1 MARCSNSGEDSGK
14 ERACLDVVRCASAGT
29 PARETPK
36 GWCELFSVFGKADK
50 MRMVTPDNALPGRTD
65 RPFALPA
72 RHEILDAPLEGP
84 WPEGHEVLYVGLGC
98 FWGAE
103 KRFWRVPGV
112 YTTAV
117 GYQGGITP
125 NPSYDEVCS
134 GRTGH
139 AENVV
144 VVYDPSVVSTYDLLK
159 VFWENH
165 DPTQG
170 YRQGNDMGTQYRSAL
185 YWTNDQQAELAL
197 ATKAAYEKELLSR
210 GFDPI
215 TTEVGPAEGLPFYY
229 AEPYHQQYLAPT
241 KNPRGYDCHAETG
254 IALPQL

>member
-1 MARCSNSGEDSGK
+1 M
-14 ERACLDVVRCASAGT
+14 LGT
-29 PARETPK
+29 
-36 GWCELFSVFGKADK
+36 
-50 MRMVTPDNALPGRTD
+50 
-65 RPFALPA
+65 
-72 RHEILDAPLEGP
+72 PLEGP
-84 WPEGHEVLYVGLGC
+84 FPEGLETLYVGLGC

-125 NPSYDEVCS
+125 NPSYDEVCT

-139 AENVV
+139 AENVL
-144 VVYDPSVVSTYDLLK
+144 VVYDPAKVSTYDLLK

-170 YRQGNDMGTQYRSAL
+170 YRQGNDVGTQYRSAL
-185 YWTNDQQAELAL
+185 YVTTQEQAELAQ
-197 ATKAAYEKELLSR
+197 ATKEAYEKVLVAK

-215 TTEVGPAEGLPFYY
+215 TTEVLSAEGLPFYY
-229 AEPYHQQYLAPT
+229 AEPYHQQYLYKIPH
-241 KNPRGYDCHAETG
+241 GYDCHAETG
-254 IALPQL
+254 IALPPL

>member
-1 MARCSNSGEDSGK
+1 MALFGSTAKMHMVAPTDS
-14 ERACLDVVRCASAGT
+14 LAGR
-29 PARETPK
+29 PE
-36 GWCELFSVFGKADK
+36 
-50 MRMVTPDNALPGRTD
+50 
-65 RPFALPA
+65 RPFTLPA
-72 RHEILDAPLEGP
+72 AHEILGTPLEGP
-84 WPEGHEVLYVGLGC
+84 WPEGFEVMYAGLGC

-112 YTTAV
+112 YSTAV
-117 GYQGGITP
+117 GYQGGYTP
-125 NPSYDEVCS
+125 NPTYEEVCS

-139 AENVV
+139 AENVL
-144 VVYDPSVVSTYDLLK
+144 VVYDPAKVTTYDLLK

-170 YRQGNDMGTQYRSAL
+170 YRQGNDAGTQYRSGL
-185 YWTNDQQAELAL
+185 YVTTEAQLELAQRTRAAYDAELR
-197 ATKAAYEKELLSR
+197 SR

-215 TTEVGPAEGLPFYY
+215 TTEVMAAEGQEFWY

-254 IALPQL
+254 IALPAL

>member
-1 MARCSNSGEDSGK
+1 MFLFGS
-14 ERACLDVVRCASAGT
+14 SAKT
-29 PARETPK
+29 
-36 GWCELFSVFGKADK
+36 
-50 MRMVTPDNALPGRTD
+50 RMVTPEDALPGRSS
-65 RPFALPA
+65 RPFVVPQL
-72 RHEILDAPLEGP
+72 HEVLGTPLEGP
-84 WPEGHEVLYVGLGC
+84 YPEGFQTLYVGLGC

-125 NPSYDEVCS
+125 NPTYEEVCT

-139 AENVV
+139 AENVL
-144 VVYDPSVVSTYDLLK
+144 VVYDPEKVSTYDLLK

-170 YRQGNDMGTQYRSAL
+170 YRQGNDVGTQYRSAL
-185 YWTNDQQAELAL
+185 YWTTEEQADIAQR
-197 ATKAAYEKELLSR
+197 TRDAYEKELLAR

-215 TTEVGPAEGLPFYY
+215 TTEVGPAEGLPFYF
-229 AEPYHQQYLAPT
+229 AEDYHQQYLYKIPH
-241 KNPRGYDCHAETG
+241 GYDCHAETG
-254 IALPQL
+254 IALPPL

>member
-1 MARCSNSGEDSGK
+1 MFSS
-14 ERACLDVVRCASAGT
+14 
-29 PARETPK
+29 
-36 GWCELFSVFGKADK
+36 LFGSKT
-50 MRMVTPDNALPGRTD
+50 RMVTPEDALPGRATRSFD
-65 RPFALPA
+65 VPA
-72 RHEILDAPLEGP
+72 THEVLGTPLEGP
-84 WPEGHEVLYVGLGC
+84 FPEGLETFYVGLGC

-125 NPSYDEVCS
+125 NPTYDEVCT

-139 AENVV
+139 AENVL
-144 VVYDPSVVSTYDLLK
+144 VVYDPAKVSTYDLLK

-170 YRQGNDMGTQYRSAL
+170 YRQGNDVGTQYRSAL
-185 YWTNDQQAELAL
+185 YVTTPEQAELAQ
-197 ATKAAYEKELLSR
+197 ATKEAYEKVLVAK

-215 TTEVGPAEGLPFYY
+215 TTEVLSAEGLPFYY
-229 AEPYHQQYLAPT
+229 AEPSHQQYLYKIPH
-241 KNPRGYDCHAETG
+241 GYDCHAETG
-254 IALPQL
+254 IALPPL

>member
-1 MARCSNSGEDSGK
+1 M
-14 ERACLDVVRCASAGT
+14 
-29 PARETPK
+29 
-36 GWCELFSVFGKADK
+36 FGKST
-50 MRMVTPDNALPGRTD
+50 RLPLEIEALPGRSESMPVTEPHAVSS
-65 RPFALPA
+65 RSLLPPFPA
-72 RHEILDAPLEGP
+72 TMQT
-84 WPEGHEVLYVGLGC
+84 VLFGLGC

-125 NPSYDEVCS
+125 NPSYEEVCT

-139 AENVV
+139 AENVL
-144 VVYDPSVVSTYDLLK
+144 VVYDPTAVSTYDLLK

-170 YRQGNDMGTQYRSAL
+170 YRQGNDVGTQYRSAL
-185 YWTNDQQAELAL
+185 YWTTDEQADLAKR
-197 ATKAAYEKELLSR
+197 TRDAYETVLRAR

-215 TTEVGPAEGLPFYY
+215 TTEVGPADGLPFYY
-229 AEPYHQQYLAPT
+229 AEPYHQQYLIKVPH
-241 KNPRGYDCHAETG
+241 GYDCHAETG
-254 IALPQL
+254 IALPVL

>member
-1 MARCSNSGEDSGK
+1 MFSSLFGS
-14 ERACLDVVRCASAGT
+14 SAKT
-29 PARETPK
+29 
-36 GWCELFSVFGKADK
+36 
-50 MRMVTPDNALPGRTD
+50 RMVTPDDALPGRD
-65 RPFALPA
+65 VRPFAVPA
-72 RHEILDAPLEGP
+72 THEVLGTPLEGP
-84 WPEGHEVLYVGLGC
+84 WPEGYEVLYVGLGC

-125 NPSYDEVCS
+125 NPTYDEVCT

-144 VVYDPSVVSTYDLLK
+144 VVYDPEKVSTYDLLK

-170 YRQGNDMGTQYRSAL
+170 YRQGNDIGTQYRSAL
-185 YWTNDQQAELAL
+185 YVTTEAQAELAQR
-197 ATKAAYEKELLSR
+197 TKEAYEKVLVAK

-215 TTEVGPAEGLPFYY
+215 TTEVVSAEGLPFYY
-229 AEPYHQQYLAPT
+229 AEAYHQQYLYKVPH
-241 KNPRGYDCHAETG
+241 GYDCHAETG
-254 IALPQL
+254 IALPPL

>member
-1 MARCSNSGEDSGK
+1 MFLS
-14 ERACLDVVRCASAGT
+14 RAKT
-29 PARETPK
+29 
-36 GWCELFSVFGKADK
+36 
-50 MRMVTPDNALPGRTD
+50 RMVTPDDALPGRPT
-65 RPFALPA
+65 RGFMVPTT
-72 RHEILDAPLEGP
+72 HEVLGTPLEGP
-84 WPEGHEVLYVGLGC
+84 FPEGLEHLYVGLGC

-125 NPSYDEVCS
+125 NPTYEEVCS

-139 AENVV
+139 AENVL
-144 VVYDPSVVSTYDLLK
+144 VVYDPAKVSAYDLLK

-170 YRQGNDMGTQYRSAL
+170 YRQGNDIGTQYRSAL
-185 YWTNDQQAELAL
+185 YFTTPEQAEVAQR
-197 ATKAAYEKELLSR
+197 TKDAYEKVLVAK

-215 TTEVGPAEGLPFYY
+215 TTELLSAEGLPFFY
-229 AEPYHQQYLAPT
+229 AEDYHQQYLYKVPH
-241 KNPRGYDCHAETG
+241 GYDCHAETG
-254 IALPQL
+254 IALPPL

>member
-1 MARCSNSGEDSGK
+1 M
-14 ERACLDVVRCASAGT
+14 
-29 PARETPK
+29 
-36 GWCELFSVFGKADK
+36 
-50 MRMVTPDNALPGRTD
+50 
-65 RPFALPA
+65 
-72 RHEILDAPLEGP
+72 
-84 WPEGHEVLYVGLGC
+84 
-98 FWGAE
+98 
-103 KRFWRVPGV
+103 PGV

-125 NPSYDEVCS
+125 NPSYEEVCS

-254 IALPQL
+254 IALPPL

>member
-1 MARCSNSGEDSGK
+1 MFLFGS
-14 ERACLDVVRCASAGT
+14 SAKT
-29 PARETPK
+29 
-36 GWCELFSVFGKADK
+36 
-50 MRMVTPDNALPGRTD
+50 RMVTPEDALPGRSS
-65 RPFALPA
+65 RPFVVPQL
-72 RHEILDAPLEGP
+72 HEVLGTPLEGP
-84 WPEGHEVLYVGLGC
+84 YPEGFQTLYVGLGC

-125 NPSYDEVCS
+125 NPTYEEVCT

-139 AENVV
+139 AENVL
-144 VVYDPSVVSTYDLLK
+144 VVYDPEKVSTYDLLK

-170 YRQGNDMGTQYRSAL
+170 YRQGNDVGTQYRSAL
-185 YWTNDQQAELAL
+185 YWTTEEQADIAQR
-197 ATKAAYEKELLSR
+197 TRDAYEKELLAR

-215 TTEVGPAEGLPFYY
+215 TTEIGPAEGLPFYF
-229 AEPYHQQYLAPT
+229 AEDYHQQYLYKIPH
-241 KNPRGYDCHAETG
+241 GYDCHAETG
-254 IALPQL
+254 IALPPL

>member
-1 MARCSNSGEDSGK
+1 MFSSLFGS
-14 ERACLDVVRCASAGT
+14 SAKT
-29 PARETPK
+29 
-36 GWCELFSVFGKADK
+36 
-50 MRMVTPDNALPGRTD
+50 RMVTPDDALPGRD
-65 RPFALPA
+65 VRPFAVPA
-72 RHEILDAPLEGP
+72 THEVLGTPLEGP
-84 WPEGHEVLYVGLGC
+84 WPEGYEVLYVGLGC

-125 NPSYDEVCS
+125 NPTYDEVCT

-144 VVYDPSVVSTYDLLK
+144 VVYDPEKVSTYDLLK

-170 YRQGNDMGTQYRSAL
+170 YRQGNDIGTQYRSAL
-185 YWTNDQQAELAL
+185 YVTTEAQAELAQR
-197 ATKAAYEKELLSR
+197 TKEAYEKVLVAK

-215 TTEVGPAEGLPFYY
+215 TTEVLSAEGLPFYY
-229 AEPYHQQYLAPT
+229 AEPRDDP
-241 KNPRGYDCHAETG
+241 
-254 IALPQL
+254 

>member
-1 MARCSNSGEDSGK
+1 MFSS
-14 ERACLDVVRCASAGT
+14 
-29 PARETPK
+29 
-36 GWCELFSVFGKADK
+36 LFGSKT
-50 MRMVTPDNALPGRTD
+50 RMVTPEDALPGRATRSFD
-65 RPFALPA
+65 VPA
-72 RHEILDAPLEGP
+72 THEVLGTALEGP
-84 WPEGHEVLYVGLGC
+84 FPEGLEHLYVGLGC

-125 NPSYDEVCS
+125 NPTYEEVCS

-139 AENVV
+139 AENVL
-144 VVYDPSVVSTYDLLK
+144 VVYDPAKVSTYDLLK

-170 YRQGNDMGTQYRSAL
+170 YRQGNDIGTQYRSAL
-185 YWTNDQQAELAL
+185 YFTTPEQAEVAQD
-197 ATKAAYEKELLSR
+197 TKQAYEKVLVTK

-215 TTEVGPAEGLPFYY
+215 TTEVLSAEGLPFYY
-229 AEPYHQQYLAPT
+229 AEPSHQQYLYKIPH
-241 KNPRGYDCHAETG
+241 GYDCHAETG
-254 IALPQL
+254 IALPPL

>member
-1 MARCSNSGEDSGK
+1 MFSSLFGS
-14 ERACLDVVRCASAGT
+14 SAKT
-29 PARETPK
+29 
-36 GWCELFSVFGKADK
+36 
-50 MRMVTPDNALPGRTD
+50 RMVTPDDALPGRAT
-65 RPFALPA
+65 RPFAVPA
-72 RHEILDAPLEGP
+72 THEVLGTPLEGP
-84 WPEGHEVLYVGLGC
+84 WPEGYEVLYVGLGC

-125 NPSYDEVCS
+125 NPTYDEVCTA
-134 GRTGH
+134 RTGH

-144 VVYDPSVVSTYDLLK
+144 VVYDPEQVSTYDLLK

-170 YRQGNDMGTQYRSAL
+170 YRQGNDVGTQYRSAL
-185 YWTNDQQAELAL
+185 YVTTDEQAELAQR
-197 ATKAAYEKELLSR
+197 TKAAYEKVLVAK

-215 TTEVGPAEGLPFYY
+215 TTEVLSAEGLPFYY
-229 AEPYHQQYLAPT
+229 AEPYHQQYLY
-241 KNPRGYDCHAETG
+241 KVPRGYDCHAETG
-254 IALPQL
+254 IALPPL

>member
-1 MARCSNSGEDSGK
+1 MFSS
-14 ERACLDVVRCASAGT
+14 
-29 PARETPK
+29 
-36 GWCELFSVFGKADK
+36 LFGAKT
-50 MRMVTPDNALPGRTD
+50 RMVTPADALPGRES
-65 RPFALPA
+65 RAFAVPST
-72 RHEILDAPLEGP
+72 HEVLGTPLEGP
-84 WPEGHEVLYVGLGC
+84 FPEGLEHLYVGLGC

-139 AENVV
+139 AENVL
-144 VVYDPSVVSTYDLLK
+144 VVYDPAKVSTYDLLK

-170 YRQGNDMGTQYRSAL
+170 YRQGNDVGTQYRSAL
-185 YWTNDQQAELAL
+185 YVTTPAQAELAE
-197 ATKAAYEKELLSR
+197 ATKEAYEKVLVAK

-215 TTEVGPAEGLPFYY
+215 TTEVLSADGLPFYY
-229 AEPYHQQYLAPT
+229 AEPYHQQYLYKVPH
-241 KNPRGYDCHAETG
+241 GYDCHAETG
-254 IALPQL
+254 IPLPPL

>member
-1 MARCSNSGEDSGK
+1 MFSS
-14 ERACLDVVRCASAGT
+14 
-29 PARETPK
+29 
-36 GWCELFSVFGKADK
+36 LFGAKT
-50 MRMVTPDNALPGRTD
+50 RMVTPDDALPGRATRSYD
-65 RPFALPA
+65 VPST
-72 RHEILDAPLEGP
+72 HEVLGTPLEGP
-84 WPEGHEVLYVGLGC
+84 FPEGLEHFYVGLGC

-125 NPSYDEVCS
+125 NPTYDEVCT

-139 AENVV
+139 AENVLV
-144 VVYDPSVVSTYDLLK
+144 VFDPAKVSTYDLLK

-170 YRQGNDMGTQYRSAL
+170 YRQGNDVGTQYRSAL
-185 YWTNDQQAELAL
+185 YVTTPEQAELAQR
-197 ATKAAYEKELLSR
+197 TKEAYEKVLVAR

-215 TTEVGPAEGLPFYY
+215 TTEILSADGLPFYY
-229 AEPYHQQYLAPT
+229 AEAYHQQYLYKIPY
-241 KNPRGYDCHAETG
+241 GYDCHAETG
-254 IALPQL
+254 IALPPL

>member
-1 MARCSNSGEDSGK
+1 MFTSRTK
-14 ERACLDVVRCASAGT
+14 T
-29 PARETPK
+29 
-36 GWCELFSVFGKADK
+36 
-50 MRMVTPDNALPGRTD
+50 RMVTPDDALPGRPT
-65 RPFALPA
+65 RGFVVPTT
-72 RHEILDAPLEGP
+72 HEVLGTPLEGP
-84 WPEGHEVLYVGLGC
+84 FPEGLEHLYVGLGC

-125 NPSYDEVCS
+125 NPTYEEVCS

-139 AENVV
+139 AENVL
-144 VVYDPSVVSTYDLLK
+144 VVYDPATVSAYDLLK

-170 YRQGNDMGTQYRSAL
+170 YRQGNDRGTQYRSGL
-185 YWTNDQQAELAL
+185 YVTTEAQLELAQRTRAAYDAELR
-197 ATKAAYEKELLSR
+197 SR

-215 TTEVGPAEGLPFYY
+215 TTEVMSAEGQEFWY

-241 KNPRGYDCHAETG
+241 KNPHGYDCHAETG
-254 IALPQL
+254 IALPAL

>member
-1 MARCSNSGEDSGK
+1 MFSS
-14 ERACLDVVRCASAGT
+14 
-29 PARETPK
+29 
-36 GWCELFSVFGKADK
+36 LFGAKT
-50 MRMVTPDNALPGRTD
+50 RMVTPDDALPGRPT
-65 RPFALPA
+65 RPFAVPA
-72 RHEILDAPLEGP
+72 THEVLGTPLEGP
-84 WPEGHEVLYVGLGC
+84 FPDGLETLYVGLGC

-125 NPSYDEVCS
+125 NPTYDEVCT

-139 AENVV
+139 AENVL
-144 VVYDPSVVSTYDLLK
+144 VVYDPAQVSTYDLLT

-170 YRQGNDMGTQYRSAL
+170 YRQGNDVGTQYRSAL
-185 YWTNDQQAELAL
+185 YATTEEQAELAQH
-197 ATKAAYEKELLSR
+197 TKEAYEKVLVAR

-215 TTEVGPAEGLPFYY
+215 TTELLSAEGLPFYY
-229 AEPYHQQYLAPT
+229 AEPYHQQYLYKVPH
-241 KNPRGYDCHAETG
+241 GYDCHAETG
-254 IALPQL
+254 IALPPL